1 MASKSQSR
9 VILARNLKLLRTKQ
23 GFSQERLAELSKLH
37 RTYVGSIERA
47 ERNISLD
54 NIEKLARALSV
65 KPVDLLTSLAVDEDL
80 DDKMLM
86 ESLFPAVRRYQ
97 QLATK
102 HGIGDVFQDNGGKL
116 LQIILITGLR
126 VLKGR
131 EGNDAVDE
139 AGREYELKSVNRS
152 LTASFS
158 THHHLNPTIIKKY
171 RKVDWYFAI
180 YEGIELIE
188 LYFVK
193 ANALEPYFSK
203 WQAKWIADGDK
214 DINNPKIPLKFV
226 KEVGKLVF
234 ETNAIAVV
242 EKRPPP
248 LPRIHDIEEP
258 EGADD

>member
-1 MASKSQSR
+1 MARNLQSR
-9 VILARNLKLLRTKQ
+9 TILARNLKLLRGKL
-23 GFSQERLAELSKLH
+23 GLSQERLAELSGLH
-37 RTYVGSIERA
+37 RTYVGSVERE

-54 NIEKLARALSV
+54 NIEKIARALSV
-65 KPVDLLTSLAVDEDL
+65 KPVDLLTTLPADENV
-80 DDKMLM
+80 DDKVLM
-86 ESLFPAVRRYQ
+86 GSLFPAVRRYQ

-131 EGNDAVDE
+131 EGNDAVDD

-158 THHHLNPTIIKKY
+158 THHHLNPAIIKKY
-171 RKVDWYFAI
+171 RSVDWYFAV

-193 ANALEPYFSK
+193 AQALELYFRK
-203 WQAKWIADGDK
+203 WQDKWRADGNK

-226 KEVGKLVF
+226 KAIGKLVF
-234 ETNAIAVV
+234 ATNAIAAV
-242 EKRPPP
+242 EKGAPVP
-248 LPRIHDIEEP
+248 PRIYDIEAP
-258 EGADD
+258 EGTND